1 MQKKTERKVLVQP
14 TRQMEE
20 TVGLNHCRMLDRAL
34 NGKVLFMFQKRGSFV
49 QMKRRRGAL
58 LLPQLT
64 ILAVVFFVTVVGVAV
79 FLHFSSKPS
88 AASTIAVQPVLPPQ
102 EGTVEVVVPVAN
114 IQPGSGFQPH
124 MFKRERKPEIVVG
137 PDTVRSFDEL
147 KGMYARGVLV
157 ANRLVNREFLTSLQP
172 VNALTASIPPGYRAI
187 AISVDATSSV
197 EGWAQPGAR
206 VDVVWVTEYTGRNT
220 ASVIA
225 HNAKVLSANR
235 RTEGVHASQRGKKT
249 GGASQA
255 SLDAIPP
262 TVTLLLSVQDSMKVR
277 LAALHGKLG
286 LVLRGAEDTG
296 GVAMTGAISEASLF
310 GETFKA
316 AQVAQRRITVVRI
329 KDPKTGAEEVMKFE
343 RGRRLPN

>member
-1 MQKKTERKVLVQP
+1 MATAPRP
-14 TRQMEE
+14 
-20 TVGLNHCRMLDRAL
+20 A
-34 NGKVLFMFQKRGSFV
+34 
-49 QMKRRRGAL
+49 
-58 LLPQLT
+58 
-64 ILAVVFFVTVVGVAV
+64 
-79 FLHFSSKPS
+79 
-88 AASTIAVQPVLPPQ
+88 PQ
-102 EGTVEVVVPVAN
+102 EGTIEVIVPIAN
-114 IQPGSGFQPH
+114 IQPGSAFQPQ
-124 MFKRERKPEIVVG
+124 MFKRERKPEVVVG

-235 RTEGVHASQRGKKT
+235 RTEGAQVAKRGSQ
-249 GGASQA
+249 GGRAA
-255 SLDAIPP
+255 AVEAIPP
-262 TVTLLLSVQDSMKVR
+262 TVTLLLSVQDAMKVR

-316 AQVAQRRITVVRI
+316 SQVAQRQVTVVRV
-329 KDPKTGAEEVMKFE
+329 KDPKTGAEELMKFE
-343 RGRRLPN
+343 RGRRLPE

>member
-1 MQKKTERKVLVQP
+1 MFHKK
-14 TRQMEE
+14 
-20 TVGLNHCRMLDRAL
+20 
-34 NGKVLFMFQKRGSFV
+34 GSFV
-49 QMKRRRGAL
+49 QMKRRRSSL
-58 LLPQLT
+58 LLSQLS
-64 ILAVVFFVTVVGVAV
+64 ILAGVFFVTVVGIAV
-79 FLHFSSKPS
+79 FIHFSSQPS
-88 AASTIAVQPVLPPQ
+88 GASTMSDQAVAVPL
-102 EGTVEVVVPVAN
+102 EGTVEVIVPVSN
-114 IQPGSGFQPH
+114 IQPGAGFQPQ
-124 MFKRERKPEIVVG
+124 MFKRERKPEVVVG

-187 AISVDATSSV
+187 AIPVDATSSV

-235 RTEGVHASQRGKKT
+235 RTEGANSARVVRTAATSSRGSSLPGAAS
-249 GGASQA
+249 
-255 SLDAIPP
+255 DAIPP

-277 LAALHGKLG
+277 LASLHGKLG

-296 GVAMTGAISEASLF
+296 GVAMTGSISEASLYS
-310 GETFKA
+310 ETFKA
-316 AQVAQRRITVVRI
+316 AQTAQRRITVVRV
-329 KDPKTGAEEVMKFE
+329 KDPKTGAEELMKFE
-343 RGRRLPN
+343 RGRRITN

>member
-1 MQKKTERKVLVQP
+1 
-14 TRQMEE
+14 
-20 TVGLNHCRMLDRAL
+20 
-34 NGKVLFMFQKRGSFV
+34 MFQKRGNFV
-49 QMKRRRGAL
+49 QMRRGRGAL
-58 LLPQLT
+58 LLPQIIT
-64 ILAVVFFVTVVGVAV
+64 LASVFFVMVVGVGF
-79 FLHFSSKPS
+79 FLHFSSKS
-88 AASTIAVQPVLPPQ
+88 STAATMAPLTEALPQ
-102 EGTVEVVVPVAN
+102 EGTVEVIVPVSN
-114 IQPGSGFQPH
+114 IPPGSAFQPH
-124 MFKRERKPEIVVG
+124 MFKRERKPEVVVS
-137 PDTVRSFDEL
+137 PDIVRSFDEL

-235 RTEGVHASQRGKKT
+235 RTEGAQRVRKQNIAAPSA
-249 GGASQA
+249 GGSE
-255 SLDAIPP
+255 AIPP
-262 TVTLLLSVQDSMKVR
+262 TVTLLLSVQDAMKVR
-277 LAALHGKLG
+277 LATQHGKLG

-296 GVAMTGAISEASLF
+296 GLAMSGSISEASLF

-316 AQVAQRRITVVRI
+316 AQAAQRSVTVVRI
-329 KDPKTGAEEVMKFE
+329 KDPNTGSEEVMKFE
-343 RGRRLPN
+343 SGRRVEN

>member
-1 MQKKTERKVLVQP
+1 
-14 TRQMEE
+14 
-20 TVGLNHCRMLDRAL
+20 
-34 NGKVLFMFQKRGSFV
+34 MFQKKGNFV
-49 QMKRRRGAL
+49 QMKRRRSGL
-58 LLPQLT
+58 PLPQLS
-64 ILAVVFFVTVVGVAV
+64 ILAGVFFLAAVGIPV
-79 FLHFSSKPS
+79 FLHFSSQPS
-88 AASTIAVQPVLPPQ
+88 SATTAVQQPPPLPM
-102 EGTVEVVVPVAN
+102 EGTIEVLVPVAN

-124 MFKRERKPEIVVG
+124 MFKRERKPEVVVG
-137 PDTVRSFDEL
+137 PDTVRSFEEL
-147 KGMYARGVLV
+147 KGMYAKGVLV

-187 AISVDATSSV
+187 AIEVDATSSV

-235 RTEGVHASQRGKKT
+235 RTEGAQPGQRNRQAKPGNAPAQAGQ
-249 GGASQA
+249 GG
-255 SLDAIPP
+255 LGEAIPP

-296 GVAMTGAISEASLF
+296 GVTVTGAISEASLY
-310 GETFKA
+310 GDSFKA
-316 AQVAQRRITVVRI
+316 AQVAQRNITVVKV
-329 KDPKTGAEEVMKFE
+329 KDPKTGAEETMRFE
-343 RGRRLPN
+343 RGRRLAE